1 MTTATQNLTSLVRA
15 EKAPMSLASFV
26 ATILMVDL
34 RETLATQA
42 NSQQAD
48 AAFAYGL

>member
-26 ATILMVDL
+26 AAILMVDL
-34 RETLATQA
+34 REAVA
-42 NSQQAD
+42 AKGNNQQAD

>member
-1 MTTATQNLTSLVRA
+1 MTTATQNLASFDRA
-15 EKAPMSLASFV
+15 EKAPFSLASFV
-26 ATILMVDL
+26 AAIHMVDL
-34 RETLATQA
+34 REALAAQT